1 MTMRNLGGT
10 ALAALLFTAG
20 SARAQQPQP
29 IISDPAQST
38 QTANDAVTGD
48 WKPSLVRDGVVDRTP
63 HSTRILAWQP
73 VRENDVLWRKRI
85 WREIDTREKQ
95 NQSFRFPG
103 DDATG
108 GGYYIEI
115 MMNAVKNGRI
125 KAYSGLDDRFTTALT
140 RDAIMEKL
148 AGKPDTQIVEN
159 AVTGETE
166 MRITQRDFNPD
177 LITKYRIKE
186 DWIMDRNLG
195 RMVVRIIGIAPY
207 IDNYGSDGEYRGSS
221 ALFWLY
227 YPEVRE
233 VNAQY
238 EVYNPENDAARM
250 TWDEYFESRQFA
262 SRIVKVSNP
271 FDLNYREQNM
281 SNMEALYEA
290 QRAQEEI
297 FNKEHDM
304 WVY

>member
-1 MTMRNLGGT
+1 MTMRIFGGL
-10 ALAALLFTAG
+10 ALAALLSLAG
-20 SARAQQPQP
+20 RASAQQPT
-29 IISDPAQST
+29 ISDPQQAT
-38 QTANDAVTGD
+38 NTANDAVVGD

-73 VRENDVLWRKRI
+73 VRENDVLWRKRV

-95 NQSFRFPG
+95 NQAFRFPG
-103 DDATG
+103 DDNTG

-115 MMNAVKNGRI
+115 IMNAVKNGRI
-125 KAYSGLDDRFTTALT
+125 KAYSNLDDRFTTAMT
-140 RDAIMEKL
+140 RDAIMEQL

-159 AVTGETE
+159 ALTGQTE
-166 MRITQRDFNPD
+166 MRITSRDFNPD
-177 LITKYRIKE
+177 AVTKYRIKE

-195 RMVVRIIGIAPY
+195 RMVVRIVGIAPY
-207 IDNYGSDGEYRGSS
+207 IDRIDPNTGEFRASQ

-233 VNAQY
+233 INAQY

-250 TWDEYFESRQFA
+250 TWDEFFESRQFA

-271 FDLNYREQNM
+271 FDANFRELGM
-281 SNMEALYEA
+281 SNMEQLHEA

>member
-1 MTMRNLGGT
+1 MKMRNIGGF
-10 ALAALLFTAG
+10 ALAALLLSAG
-20 SARAQQPQP
+20 SASAQQPT
-29 IISDPAQST
+29 ITDPAQST
-38 QTANDAVTGD
+38 QTANDAVTRD

-63 HSTRILAWQP
+63 HSTRVLAWQP
-73 VRENDVLWRKRI
+73 VRENDVLWRKRV

-108 GGYYIEI
+108 GGFYIEI
-115 MMNAVKNGRI
+115 IMNAVKNGRL
-125 KAYSGLDDRFTTALT
+125 KAYSGIDDRFTSALT
-140 RDAIMEKL
+140 RDMVMEIMT
-148 AGKPDTQIVEN
+148 GKPDTQIVEN

-177 LITKYRIKE
+177 AVTKYRIKE

-195 RMVVRIIGIAPY
+195 RMVVRIVGIAPY
-207 IDNYGSDGEYRGSS
+207 IDRYDANGEFRAS
-221 ALFWLY
+221 APLFWLY

-238 EVYNPENDAARM
+238 EVYNPANDAARM

-271 FDLNYREQNM
+271 FDMNYREMNL

-297 FNKEHDM
+297 VNREHDM

>member
-1 MTMRNLGGT
+1 MTMRKLGGF
-10 ALAALLFTAG
+10 ALAALIFTAG
-20 SARAQQPQP
+20 RASAQQPT
-29 IISDPAQST
+29 ISDPNQST

-63 HSTRILAWQP
+63 HSTRVLAWQP
-73 VRENDVLWRKRI
+73 VRENDVLWRKRV

-115 MMNAVKNGRI
+115 LLNAVKNGRI

-140 RDAIMEKL
+140 RDQIMEQL
-148 AGKPDTQIVEN
+148 AGKPDTNYVDD
-159 AVTGETE
+159 AVTGQTK
-166 MRITQRDFNPD
+166 MIITQRDFNPD
-177 LITKYRIKE
+177 AITKYRIKE
-186 DWIMDRNLG
+186 DWVMDRNLG
-195 RMVVRIIGIAPY
+195 RMVCRIIGIAPY
-207 IDNYGSDGEYRGSS
+207 IDRYGSEGEYRGSA

-297 FNKEHDM
+297 FNREHDM

>member
-1 MTMRNLGGT
+1 MTMRIFGGL
-10 ALAALLFTAG
+10 ALAALLSLAG
-20 SARAQQPQP
+20 RASAQQPT
-29 IISDPAQST
+29 ISDPQQAT
-38 QTANDAVTGD
+38 NTATDAVTGD

-63 HSTRILAWQP
+63 HSTRVLAWQP
-73 VRENDVLWRKRI
+73 VRENDVLWRKRV
-85 WREIDTREKQ
+85 WREIDTRERQ
-95 NQSFRFPG
+95 NQAFRFPG
-103 DDATG
+103 DDNTG
-108 GGYYIEI
+108 GGFYIEI
-115 MMNAVKNGRI
+115 LMNAVKNGRV
-125 KAYSGLDDRFTTALT
+125 KAYSGLDDRFTTAMT
-140 RDAIMEKL
+140 RDAIMEQL
-148 AGKPDTQIVEN
+148 AGKPDTSYVEDAETGQTKMVIV
-159 AVTGETE
+159 
-166 MRITQRDFNPD
+166 QRDFNPD
-177 LITKYRIKE
+177 AITRYRIKE

-207 IDNYGSDGEYRGSS
+207 IDRVGPDGEYRGSA

-250 TWDEYFESRQFA
+250 TWDEFFESRQFA

-271 FDLNYREQNM
+271 FDANFRELGM
-281 SNMEALYEA
+281 SNMEQLHEA

-297 FNKEHDM
+297 FNREHDM

>member
-1 MTMRNLGGT
+1 MTMRNLGGL
-10 ALAALLFTAG
+10 ALAALLSFAG
-20 SARAQQPQP
+20 RASAQQQPTITDPQQ
-29 IISDPAQST
+29 AT
-38 QTANDAVTGD
+38 NTANDAVTGD

-63 HSTRILAWQP
+63 HSTRVLQWQP
-73 VRENDVLWRKRI
+73 VRENDVLWSKRV

-95 NQSFRFPG
+95 NQAFRFPG

-108 GGYYIEI
+108 GGFYIEI
-115 MMNAVKNGRI
+115 LMNAVKNGRI
-125 KAYSGLDDRFTTALT
+125 KAYSGLDDRFTTAMT
-140 RDAIMEKL
+140 RDAIMEQL
-148 AGKPDTQIVEN
+148 AGKPDTNYVED
-159 AVTGETE
+159 AVTGQTK
-166 MRITQRDFNPD
+166 MIITQRDFNPD
-177 LITKYRIKE
+177 AITKYRIKE

-207 IDNYGSDGEYRGSS
+207 IDRVGPDGEYRGSQ

-250 TWDEYFESRQFA
+250 TWDEFFESRQFA

-271 FDLNYREQNM
+271 FDANFRELGM
-281 SNMEALYEA
+281 SNMEALHEA

-297 FNKEHDM
+297 FNREHDM